1 VSLSRPIDRAL
12 GTALLAIWVLFFGLS
27 IASQFRHPG
36 YTSVFVASPS
46 DPNTY
51 PTLTSFR
58 PWLEGRHSGLRIGD
72 RLLRVGDAELRGVGP
87 YGFYVRVAEQNA
99 RDRQLPVVFERAGVR
114 GETSLPVGSYAI
126 FWPFLL
132 PSLAFAVTAWLL
144 LFRARP
150 SPMVHAFAHAFGC
163 IALVFA
169 TYVAGSR
176 LETYAATAVNLAAWS
191 LVLPLVVR
199 ASMCFPREE
208 MPTGRLARW
217 APWVFAIVGPLVAS
231 SRFGTPFA
239 SDIGESGAFGV
250 MALAF
255 ATVVVVMT
263 RNYPGAD
270 PIGRRQLRWVLLGF
284 YLAAIPPMAGSAL
297 AAFDLRLTPIANLT
311 LAATAIFPLSI
322 LVAVVR
328 YNLFDIDRL
337 ISGTASYSILV
348 LLLALGGELLLEPLS
363 ARAAASVGIDP
374 STGQITFVVVLAAIL
389 IPVQRTWRPLVDRI
403 FFHQGHLLERRVEE
417 LLGEIARTSDTASAM
432 QRTGAGIDGAFRP
445 EFCALYEAR
454 QEAFEPTYVSG
465 SRVFSAIAADSD
477 AIRALETK
485 VAPIRLDSRGTA
497 PSAVRQSGSPVAG
510 AAVIVP
516 LRPSGAPTAFVAI
529 GPKRSGDVYTSTDLS
544 LLSALAHA
552 VSTRPGGGVPHQTS

>member
-1 VSLSRPIDRAL
+1 MSLLRPIDRAL
-12 GTALLAIWVLFFGLS
+12 GAALLAIWVLFFGLS
-27 IASQFRHPG
+27 VASQFRHPG
-36 YTSVFVASPS
+36 YTSVFVASPA
-46 DPNTY
+46 DPNGY

-58 PWLEGRHSGLRIGD
+58 PWLQGRQSGLRIGD
-72 RLLRVGDAELRGVGP
+72 RLLQIGDADLRGLGP
-87 YGFYVRVAEQNA
+87 YSFYVRVAGQNA

-126 FWPFLL
+126 FWPFLP
-132 PSLAFAVTAWLL
+132 PSLAFAVATWLL

-176 LETYAATAVNLAAWS
+176 LETYAATVVNLAAWS

-208 MPTGRLARW
+208 MPRRRLACW
-217 APWVFAIVGPLVAS
+217 APWIFAIVGPFVAS

-239 SDIGESGAFGV
+239 SDIGESGAFGL
-250 MALAF
+250 MAAAF

-297 AAFDLRLTPIANLT
+297 AALDLRLTPIANLT

-337 ISGTASYSILV
+337 ISGAASYSILV

-374 STGQITFVVVLAAIL
+374 AAGQVTFVVLLAAIL
-389 IPVQRTWRPLVDRI
+389 IPFQRTWRPLVDQL
-403 FFHQGHLLERRVEE
+403 FFREGQLLERSVEE
-417 LLGEIARTSDTASAM
+417 LLAEIARTPDAASAM
-432 QRTGAGIDGAFRP
+432 QRTGAGIDRTFRP
-445 EFCALYEAR
+445 EFCTLYEAR
-454 QEAFEPTYVSG
+454 QGVFEPTYFSG
-465 SRVFSAIAADSD
+465 SRNFSAIAADSD
-477 AIRALETK
+477 AIRALETR

-497 PSAVRQSGSPVAG
+497 PPAARQSGSPVSE

-516 LRPSGAPTAFVAI
+516 LRPEGAPTAFVAI

-552 VSTRPGGGVPHQTS
+552 VSTRPGGGLLHQTS

>member
-1 VSLSRPIDRAL
+1 M
-12 GTALLAIWVLFFGLS
+12 LFFGLS
-27 IASQFRHPG
+27 VASQFRHPG
-36 YTSVFVASPS
+36 YTSVFVASPAE
-46 DPNTY
+46 PNGY

-58 PWLEGRHSGLRIGD
+58 PWLEGRQSGLRVGD
-72 RLLRVGDAELRGVGP
+72 RLLRVGDADLRGLGP
-87 YGFYVRVAEQNA
+87 YGFYVRVAEQDA
-99 RDRQLPVVFERAGVR
+99 RDRQLPVVFERAGER

-126 FWPFLL
+126 FWPFLI
-132 PSLAFAVTAWLL
+132 PSLAFAITTWLL

-163 IALVFA
+163 IAIVFA

-176 LETYAATAVNLAAWS
+176 LETYAATAVNLVAWS

-208 MPTGRLARW
+208 MPTGRLALW
-217 APWVFAIVGPLVAS
+217 APWIFAAVGPFVAS
-231 SRFGTPFA
+231 SRFGSPFS
-239 SDIGESGAFGV
+239 SDLGESGAFGL
-250 MALAF
+250 MAMAF
-255 ATVVVVMT
+255 AAVVVVMT

-297 AAFDLRLTPIANLT
+297 AAFDLRLTPVANLT

-337 ISGTASYSILV
+337 ISGAASYSILV

-374 STGQITFVVVLAAIL
+374 AAGQVTFVVLLAAIL
-389 IPVQRTWRPLVDRI
+389 IPVQRTWRPLVDQI
-403 FFHQGHLLERRVEE
+403 FFREGHQLERTVEE
-417 LLGEIARTSDTASAM
+417 LLAEIAQIPDEASAM
-432 QRTGAGIDGAFRP
+432 QRAGAGIDGAFRP
-445 EFCALYEAR
+445 EFCTLYQAR
-454 QEAFEPTYVSG
+454 EGVFEPVFASG
-465 SRVFSAIAADSD
+465 SRDFSAIAADSD
-477 AIRALETK
+477 GIRALETK

-497 PSAVRQSGSPVAG
+497 PPAAHQTGSPVDG
-510 AAVIVP
+510 AAVVVP
-516 LRPSGAPTAFVAI
+516 LRPNGAPTAFVAI

-552 VSTRPGGGVPHQTS
+552 VSTRPGGGLSLQTSNP

>member
-1 VSLSRPIDRAL
+1 MSRLRPIDRAL

-27 IASQFRHPG
+27 VASQFRHPG
-36 YTSVFVASPS
+36 YTSVFVASPT
-46 DPNTY
+46 DPDGY

-58 PWLEGRHSGLRIGD
+58 PWLEGRQSGLRVGD
-72 RLLRVGDAELRGVGP
+72 RLLRVGDADLRGVGP
-87 YGFYVRVAEQNA
+87 YGFYVRIAEQNA
-99 RDRQLPVVFERAGVR
+99 RDRQLPVVYERAGVR

-132 PSLAFAVTAWLL
+132 PSLAFAATAWLL

-150 SPMVHAFAHAFGC
+150 SPMVHAFARAFGC

-176 LETYAATAVNLAAWS
+176 LETYAATALNLAAWS

-208 MPTGRLARW
+208 TPAGRLAKW
-217 APWVFAIVGPLVAS
+217 APWVLVIVGPLVAS
-231 SRFGTPFA
+231 SRFGTPFS
-239 SDIGESGAFGV
+239 SDTGETGAFAL

-297 AAFDLRLTPIANLT
+297 AAYDLRLTPIANLT
-311 LAATAIFPLSI
+311 LAATVIFPLSI

-348 LLLALGGELLLEPLS
+348 LLLALGGEVLLEPLS

-374 STGQITFVVVLAAIL
+374 AAGQVTFVVLLAAIL
-389 IPVQRTWRPLVDRI
+389 IPFQRAWRPLVDRI
-403 FFHQGHLLERRVEE
+403 FFHEGHLLERNVEE
-417 LLGEIARTSDTASAM
+417 LLGEIARTSDMASAM
-432 QRTGAGIDGAFRP
+432 QRAGAGIAQAFRT
-445 EFCALYEAR
+445 EFCALYQAGDG
-454 QEAFEPTYVSG
+454 AFEPTYVSG
-465 SRVFSAIAADSD
+465 PRDFPAIAEDSG

-485 VAPIRLDSRGTA
+485 VAPIRLDSRGVA
-497 PSAVRQSGSPVAG
+497 PSATRESGSPVAG

-516 LRPSGAPTAFVAI
+516 LRPRGAPTAFVAM

-552 VSTRPGGGVPHQTS
+552 VSTRPGDGVPHYSS

>member
-1 VSLSRPIDRAL
+1 L
-12 GTALLAIWVLFFGLS
+12 GAVLLPIWVLFFGLS
-27 IASQFRHPG
+27 VASQFRHPG
-36 YTSVFVASPS
+36 YTSVFVDSPA
-46 DPNTY
+46 DPDAY
-51 PTLTSFR
+51 PTLTGFR
-58 PWLEGRHSGLRIGD
+58 PWLEGRQSGLRIGD
-72 RLLRVGDAELRGVGP
+72 RLLRVGDADLRGVGP

-99 RDRQLPVVFERAGVR
+99 SDRQLPVVFERVGVR
-114 GETSLPVGSYAI
+114 GETSLAVGSYAI
-126 FWPFLL
+126 FWPFLV
-132 PSLAFAVTAWLL
+132 PSLAFAAVAWLL

-150 SPMVHAFAHAFGC
+150 SPMVRAFAHAFGC

-191 LVLPLVVR
+191 FVLPLVVC
-199 ASMCFPREE
+199 ASMRFPREE
-208 MPTGRLARW
+208 VPTGRLARG
-217 APWVFAIVGPLVAS
+217 APWIFAIVGPLVAS

-239 SDIGESGAFGV
+239 SDIGESGAFGL

-297 AAFDLRLTPIANLT
+297 AAFDLRLTPVANLT

-348 LLLALGGELLLEPLS
+348 LLLVLGGEVLVEPLS

-374 STGQITFVVVLAAIL
+374 TAGQITVVVLLAAIL
-389 IPVQRTWRPLVDRI
+389 IPFQRTWRPYVDRI
-403 FFHQGHLLERRVEE
+403 FFAEGHLLERSVEE
-417 LLGEIARTSDTASAM
+417 LLAEIARTSDAASAM
-432 QRTGAGIDGAFRP
+432 QPCGAGIDRVFRP
-445 EFCALYEAR
+445 EFCTLYEAT

-465 SRVFSAIAADSD
+465 SRNFPAIAADSD
-477 AIRALETK
+477 AIRALETR

-497 PSAVRQSGSPVAG
+497 QSAGHQAGPSVAG

-516 LRPSGAPTAFVAI
+516 LRPRGAPTAFLAI

-552 VSTRPGGGVPHQTS
+552 VSARPGRGVPHETS